1 MEHVTNNPRVG
12 REAELRPQH
21 GPAQDFRVGL
31 RWVNRCLWRSF
42 TGHCYQGEEVKTY
55 LLVVVALFLASI
67 YGLATSNML
76 VVGLAFSG
84 YYINDYLTQE

>member
-1 MEHVTNNPRVG
+1 
-12 REAELRPQH
+12 
-21 GPAQDFRVGL
+21 
-31 RWVNRCLWRSF
+31 
-42 TGHCYQGEEVKTY
+42 VKTY

-67 YGLATSNML
+67 YGLATSNIL